1 MERVWV
7 GGARRSLLQVHR
19 PDDCKRAFHLP
30 HAPRCRPVLTRS
42 FLQFVLPSPTFH
54 SAGKAGSFAYG
65 AVLLQWRN
73 IVADAI
79 DISLM

>member
-54 SAGKAGSFAYG
+54 SAGKAGSFAYE

-73 IVADAI
+73 II
-79 DISLM
+79 